1 MLKSPLRLCDIEYNK
16 TVLRLLF
23 DFLLECE
30 PYKYGTDC
38 ATQCG
43 HCKGGGSCSMD
54 TGNCPGGCTYGWIG
68 ERCDIC
74 RLYTSRNKNMFT
86 VSYASQ
92 SYLSHIKVTFQLP
105 FSHVSLDWIKKMHPV
120 FNVTFQNNFGNFN
133 IQVGFL
139 WEKNTLILSF
149 PPIFQSKHCIIF
161 YNCVVYKW
169 IVRLFYFKFAV
180 MVLTSRVKVV

>member
-30 PYKYGTDC
+30 PYKYGPDC

-68 ERCDIC
+68 DRCDIC
-74 RLYTSRNKNMFT
+74 RLYTSRNKNIFT

-105 FSHVSLDWIKKMHPV
+105 FSHLSLDWIKNMHPV
-120 FNVTFQNNFGNFN
+120 FNVTLQNNFGNFN
-133 IQVGFL
+133 IQVGVL

-161 YNCVVYKW
+161 FTIALYTNKW
-169 IVRLFYFKFAV
+169 YAFFLF
-180 MVLTSRVKVV
+180 

>member
-1 MLKSPLRLCDIEYNK
+1 MLKSPLRLCDNEYNLIK
-16 TVLRLLF
+16 TSLKQFFLII
-23 DFLLECE
+23 LLECE
-30 PYKYGTDC
+30 PYKYGPDC

-86 VSYASQ
+86 LSYASQ

-105 FSHVSLDWIKKMHPV
+105 FSHLSLDWIKNMHPV
-120 FNVTFQNNFGNFN
+120 TSVTFQSNFDIFN
-133 IQVGFL
+133 IKAGFL
-139 WEKNTLILSF
+139 WEKY
-149 PPIFQSKHCIIF
+149 F
-161 YNCVVYKW
+161 Y
-169 IVRLFYFKFAV
+169 YFISPY
-180 MVLTSRVKVV
+180 LLG